1 MTDARRGG
9 WSAARIFTILRWA
22 AFLACV
28 ALFVAALAQSD
39 LTLAWA
45 RLRALGPIAVIVM
58 VPFPIAMA
66 LDAWAWKVLL
76 AGLDRRVPFG
86 TLFKVRLASEAVTN
100 SAPLGAILADAL
112 QPVLVAR
119 RADVPVADV
128 YAAST
133 AKRWIV
139 VRMHGTYV
147 AVACAFGRDALDRA
161 SPGLLHSAWL
171 LSLCLACAGGLVV
184 VSIGIEALAARG
196 QVAGRVSGMLGK
208 LRFTRLQ
215 AWIETRR
222 HHFARADEQLARLSR
237 SSGVGLSASWRMLG
251 LWILEGLETYL
262 IFRLLDAPL
271 GFVEVMAIDAA
282 LSVVR
287 SSAMF
292 TPAGIG
298 VQDVGYLAM
307 LEALGVPGA
316 SSLGPAFIVIKR
328 VKEAIWVAIG
338 FVILARLG
346 PRVDLAV
353 AKEEVAAQS
362 S

>member
-1 MTDARRGG
+1 M
-9 WSAARIFTILRWA
+9 FLRWA
-22 AFLACV
+22 AFLGCV
-28 ALFVAALAQSD
+28 GLFIHALAQSD
-39 LTLAWA
+39 LTMAWERIRAIGPLA
-45 RLRALGPIAVIVM
+45 LVVM
-58 VPFPIAMA
+58 VPFPIAIA

-76 AGLDRRVPFG
+76 AGLDRHVPLG

-100 SAPLGAILADAL
+100 SAPLGALLADAL

-119 RADVPVADV
+119 RADVPIEDV

-133 AKRWIV
+133 AKRWTV

-147 AVACAFGRDALDRA
+147 AVACAFGRDTLDRA
-161 SPGLLHSAWL
+161 SPALLHGDWL
-171 LSLCLACAGGLVV
+171 LALCFACAGGLVL
-184 VSIGIEALAARG
+184 VSGGIEALAARG
-196 QVAGRVSGMLGK
+196 QVAARVSGMLGNA
-208 LRFTRLQ
+208 RFTRLKG
-215 AWIETRR
+215 WIEERR
-222 HHFARADEQLARLSR
+222 HRFVRADAQLARLSKSNR
-237 SSGVGLSASWRMLG
+237 VGLSASWRMLG
-251 LWILEGLETYL
+251 LWIFEGLETYVIL
-262 IFRLLDAPL
+262 RLLGAPL
-271 GFVEVMAIDAA
+271 GFVEVMAVDAA

-292 TPAGIG
+292 APAGIG

-316 SSLGPAFIVIKR
+316 ASLGPAFIVIKR

-346 PRVDLAV
+346 PREDLEA
-353 AKEEVAAQS
+353 AKEEITAQS